1 MKKKFSKELLKN
13 IVIFILIGICG
24 GLTIWNLMLHTAKQP
39 EAKVGKIIY
48 EQANDPLEEVGFY
61 PGRAYGDYYDLV
73 FCFDDYLN
81 SIGADEIQRYIY
93 TSGEVRNYELRF
105 KYDGFDYVI
114 TTTEFSSEPYTYS
127 YYSRIEAKNEDVTFI
142 VPVENCGTHICDA
155 TSPFKIDWII
165 FDVFHAATDKDSRLK
180 KELRAGLEETNCPF
194 YGLGIDHYE
203 KWNNGET
210 IQHDDLGNFTFE
222 DGLDLHY

>member
-81 SIGADEIQRYIY
+81 SVHEELMELADSSKDWREKLYY
-93 TSGEVRNYELRF
+93 
-105 KYDGFDYVI
+105 YDF
-114 TTTEFSSEPYTYS
+114 
-127 YYSRIEAKNEDVTFI
+127 
-142 VPVENCGTHICDA
+142 
-155 TSPFKIDWII
+155 
-165 FDVFHAATDKDSRLK
+165 LK
-180 KELRAGLEETNCPF
+180 K
-194 YGLGIDHYE
+194 
-203 KWNNGET
+203 
-210 IQHDDLGNFTFE
+210 
-222 DGLDLHY
+222 